1 MSVIKFDTAPDFGKI
16 FWSIA
21 SNKHN
26 TIYVV
31 CKDYRKLSSMF
42 RLGMSV
48 KDFTPTVLKK
58 HKING
63 IRKFDFKKETGKYHK
78 YIFTFK
84 NNNLNKL
91 RYVIFMEY
99 THFMSSYL
107 NLARSVI
114 YMHSSH
120 TKTTS
125 NRHIGGWRIEG

>member
-21 SNKHN
+21 SNKYN
-26 TIYVV
+26 TIYIV

-63 IRKFDFKKETGKYHK
+63 IRRFDFKKEAGKYHK
-78 YIFTFK
+78 YTFTFK
-84 NNNLNKL
+84 NNYLSKA
-91 RYVIFMEY
+91 RYISFIEY

-107 NLARSVI
+107 NLNRAIVYI
-114 YMHSSH
+114 DSSY
-120 TKTTS
+120 TITTS
-125 NRHIGGWRIEG
+125 NRHLYHW